1 MKFIVSSAILQ
12 KQLSAIQGVI
22 ASNPTLPI
30 LENLLLSLDKSTLTA
45 TASDLNVFMTTQ
57 VSVESSDTGSI
68 AVPAKIFLDTLKN
81 LPEQP
86 VTIEANQENFSVEI
100 TAYSGKY
107 QITGAPAG
115 DYPRLPE
122 TKAAQNIDV
131 DCSLLK
137 KALSNTLFAVG
148 ADELRP
154 AMTGLFFKVSAD
166 AANFVA
172 TDSHRLIRY
181 TRTDVQMEEEN
192 LTNGLIVPK
201 KALSILKGV
210 LPEEGVMMQLNFSSS
225 HAFFSFQQIRMIAR
239 LIDENFPDYVNAI
252 PQNNTN
258 ELTIDRA
265 EFLNALK
272 RVAIFTNKTTHQIR
286 LKLTTTQLE
295 VLAEDVDF
303 GNRASE
309 RLACDYQGEEME
321 IGFNVQFLI
330 EMLSN
335 LLTKE
340 VVFSFSTPNRAGL
353 LRPKQDN
360 AQEDILMLVMPVML
374 NTYA

>member
-122 TKAAQNIDV
+122 TKTAQNIDV
-131 DCSLLK
+131 DCGVLK

-258 ELTIDRA
+258 ELTIDRS

-286 LKLTTTQLE
+286 LKLNTTLLE

>member
-1 MKFIVSSAILQ
+1 
-12 KQLSAIQGVI
+12 
-22 ASNPTLPI
+22 
-30 LENLLLSLDKSTLTA
+30 
-45 TASDLNVFMTTQ
+45 
-57 VSVESSDTGSI
+57 
-68 AVPAKIFLDTLKN
+68 
-81 LPEQP
+81 
-86 VTIEANQENFSVEI
+86 
-100 TAYSGKY
+100 
-107 QITGAPAG
+107 
-115 DYPRLPE
+115 
-122 TKAAQNIDV
+122 
-131 DCSLLK
+131 
-137 KALSNTLFAVG
+137 
-148 ADELRP
+148 
-154 AMTGLFFKVSAD
+154 MTGLFFKVSAD